1 VLSCFFTTF
10 AEKMKKGLLYIV
22 LTFILSV
29 VNATA
34 GVQSMH
40 NPDSIQISL
49 LTCSPGK
56 EVWAQY
62 GHTAIRYYDKESG
75 EDLAINYGIFSL
87 DQTYFIPRFVLGMTD
102 YRMGVQP
109 MDMFLAQYSYEGRG
123 VVEQVLNL
131 SAEDKEVIYKALQE
145 NMKPENV
152 VYRYNYFFDNCT
164 TRARD
169 MLVNHLHGKVVYPP
183 AEEDATFRSMIHK
196 WNNKYEWSQ
205 FGEDLL
211 LGVNADRKTTKSEQ
225 QFLPENL
232 RSDFDKARYNGKPL
246 VKETNVLLDAET
258 EVAEPAFPLS
268 PLSIALIFTAIS
280 LVMMLFSYRRQ
291 QVYWAW
297 DLALMLTSGLM
308 GIIFFI
314 MIFSQH
320 PCVSLNFILLF
331 FNPLPLFFLYNTIK
345 KKKVIWW
352 KIWGVLIILGL
363 FGSLFQEIPLPILI
377 VASFLLL
384 HCIVHLWINKAV
396 ATTVSNSKK

>member
-1 VLSCFFTTF
+1 
-10 AEKMKKGLLYIV
+10 MKKGLLYIV

-29 VNATA
+29 VNATVGA
-34 GVQSMH
+34 QSMT
-40 NPDSIQISL
+40 NPDRIQISL

-268 PLSIALIFTAIS
+268 PLSVALIFAVIS

-308 GIIFFI
+308 GIIFFV

-331 FNPLPLFFLYNTIK
+331 FNPLPLFFLYSTIK

-384 HCIVHLWINKAV
+384 HCIVHLRINKAV
-396 ATTVSNSKK
+396 APTVSSSKK

>member
-1 VLSCFFTTF
+1 
-10 AEKMKKGLLYIV
+10 MKKGLLYIV

-29 VNATA
+29 VNATVGA
-34 GVQSMH
+34 QSMT
-40 NPDSIQISL
+40 NPDRIQISL

-123 VVEQVLNL
+123 VVEQILNL
-131 SAEDKEVIYKALQE
+131 SADDKEVIYKALQE

-232 RSDFDKARYNGKPL
+232 RTDFDKARYNGKPL
-246 VKETNVLLDAET
+246 VKGTNVLLDAET

-268 PLSIALIFTAIS
+268 PLSVALIFAVIS

-297 DLALMLTSGLM
+297 DLALILTSGFM
-308 GIIFFI
+308 GIIFFV

-331 FNPLPLFFLYNTIK
+331 FNPLPLFFLYSTIK

-384 HCIVHLWINKAV
+384 HCIVHLRINKAV
-396 ATTVSNSKK
+396 APTVSSSKK

>member
-1 VLSCFFTTF
+1 
-10 AEKMKKGLLYIV
+10 MKKGLLYIV

-29 VNATA
+29 VNATVGA
-34 GVQSMH
+34 QSMT
-40 NPDSIQISL
+40 NPDRIQISL

-183 AEEDATFRSMIHK
+183 AEENATFRSMIHK
-196 WNNKYEWSQ
+196 WNNKYEWAQ

-232 RSDFDKARYNGKPL
+232 RSDFDKAKYNGKPL

-258 EVAEPAFPLS
+258 EVVEPVFPLS
-268 PLSIALIFTAIS
+268 PLSIALIFAVIS

-308 GIIFFI
+308 GIIFFV

-331 FNPLPLFFLYNTIK
+331 FNPLPLFFLYSTIK

-384 HCIVHLWINKAV
+384 HCIVHLRINKAV
-396 ATTVSNSKK
+396 ATTVSSSKK

>member
-1 VLSCFFTTF
+1 
-10 AEKMKKGLLYIV
+10 MKKGLLYIV

-29 VNATA
+29 VNATVGA
-34 GVQSMH
+34 QSMT
-40 NPDSIQISL
+40 NPDRIQISL

-123 VVEQVLNL
+123 VIEQVLNL

-196 WNNKYEWSQ
+196 WNNKYEWTQ

-258 EVAEPAFPLS
+258 EVVEPVFPLS
-268 PLSIALIFTAIS
+268 PLSIALIFAAIS

-308 GIIFFI
+308 GIIFFV

-331 FNPLPLFFLYNTIK
+331 FNPLPLFFLYSTIK

-384 HCIVHLWINKAV
+384 HCIVHLRINKAV
-396 ATTVSNSKK
+396 APTVSSSKR

>member
-1 VLSCFFTTF
+1 
-10 AEKMKKGLLYIV
+10 MKKGLLYIV

-29 VNATA
+29 VNATVGA
-34 GVQSMH
+34 QSMT
-40 NPDSIQISL
+40 NPDRIQISL

-258 EVAEPAFPLS
+258 EVAEPVFPLS
-268 PLSIALIFTAIS
+268 PLSVALIFAVIS

-308 GIIFFI
+308 GIIFFV
-314 MIFSQH
+314 MIFSHH

-331 FNPLPLFFLYNTIK
+331 FNPLPLFFLYSTIK

-384 HCIVHLWINKAV
+384 HCIVHLRINKAV
-396 ATTVSNSKK
+396 APTVSSSKK

>member
-1 VLSCFFTTF
+1 
-10 AEKMKKGLLYIV
+10 MKKGLLYIV

-29 VNATA
+29 VNATVGA
-34 GVQSMH
+34 QSMT
-40 NPDSIQISL
+40 NPDRIQISL

-131 SAEDKEVIYKALQE
+131 SAEDKGVIYKALQE

-196 WNNKYEWSQ
+196 WNSKYEWSQ

-232 RSDFDKARYNGKPL
+232 RSDFDKATYKGKPL

-268 PLSIALIFTAIS
+268 PLSIALIFAAIS

-297 DLALMLTSGLM
+297 DLALMFTSGLM
-308 GIIFFI
+308 GIIFFV

-331 FNPLPLFFLYNTIK
+331 FNPLPLFFLYSTIK

-384 HCIVHLWINKAV
+384 HCVVHLRINKAV
-396 ATTVSNSKK
+396 TPTVSSSKK

>member
-34 GVQSMH
+34 GAQSMT
-40 NPDSIQISL
+40 NPDRIQISL

-258 EVAEPAFPLS
+258 EVVEPVFPLS
-268 PLSIALIFTAIS
+268 PLSIALIFAVIS

-308 GIIFFI
+308 GIIFFV

-331 FNPLPLFFLYNTIK
+331 FNPLPLFFLYSTIK

-384 HCIVHLWINKAV
+384 HCIVHLRINKAV
-396 ATTVSNSKK
+396 APTVSSSKK

>member
-1 VLSCFFTTF
+1 
-10 AEKMKKGLLYIV
+10 MKKGLLYIV

-34 GVQSMH
+34 GAQSMR

-131 SAEDKEVIYKALQE
+131 STEDKEVIYKALQE

-232 RSDFDKARYNGKPL
+232 RSDFDKAKYNGKPL

-258 EVAEPAFPLS
+258 EVAEPVFPLS
-268 PLSIALIFTAIS
+268 PLSIALIFAVIS

-308 GIIFFI
+308 GIIFFV

-331 FNPLPLFFLYNTIK
+331 FNPLPLFFLYSTIK

-352 KIWGVLIILGL
+352 KIWGVFIILGL

-377 VASFLLL
+377 VASFLLI
-384 HCIVHLWINKAV
+384 HCIVHLRINKAV
-396 ATTVSNSKK
+396 APTVSSSKK

>member
-1 VLSCFFTTF
+1 
-10 AEKMKKGLLYIV
+10 MKKGLLYIV

-34 GVQSMH
+34 GAQSMT
-40 NPDSIQISL
+40 NPDRIQISL

-183 AEEDATFRSMIHK
+183 AKEDATFRSMIHK

-232 RSDFDKARYNGKPL
+232 RSDFDKAKYNGKPL

-258 EVAEPAFPLS
+258 EVVEPVFPLS
-268 PLSIALIFTAIS
+268 PLSVALIFAVIS

-308 GIIFFI
+308 GIIFFV

-331 FNPLPLFFLYNTIK
+331 FNPLPLFFLYSTIK

-384 HCIVHLWINKAV
+384 HCIVHLRINKAV
-396 ATTVSNSKK
+396 TPTVSSSKK

>member
-1 VLSCFFTTF
+1 
-10 AEKMKKGLLYIV
+10 MKKGLLYIV

-29 VNATA
+29 VNATVGA
-34 GVQSMH
+34 QSMT
-40 NPDSIQISL
+40 NPDRIQISL

-123 VVEQVLNL
+123 VIEQVLNL

-196 WNNKYEWSQ
+196 WNDKYEWSQ

-232 RSDFDKARYNGKPL
+232 RSDFDKAKYNGKPL

-258 EVAEPAFPLS
+258 EVAEPVFPLS
-268 PLSIALIFTAIS
+268 PLSVALIFAVIS

-308 GIIFFI
+308 GIIFFV

-331 FNPLPLFFLYNTIK
+331 FNPLPLFFLYSTIK
-345 KKKVIWW
+345 KKKIIWW
-352 KIWGVLIILGL
+352 KIWGVFIILGL

-384 HCIVHLWINKAV
+384 HCIVHLRINKAV
-396 ATTVSNSKK
+396 APTVSSSKK

>member
-1 VLSCFFTTF
+1 
-10 AEKMKKGLLYIV
+10 MKKGLLYIV

-29 VNATA
+29 VNATVGA
-34 GVQSMH
+34 QSMT
-40 NPDSIQISL
+40 NPDRIQISL

-102 YRMGVQP
+102 YCMGVQP

-196 WNNKYEWSQ
+196 WNNKYEWTQ

-246 VKETNVLLDAET
+246 VKETNILLDAET
-258 EVAEPAFPLS
+258 EVAEPVFPLS
-268 PLSIALIFTAIS
+268 PLSIALIFAVIS

-308 GIIFFI
+308 GIIFFV

-331 FNPLPLFFLYNTIK
+331 FNPLPLFFLYSTIK

-352 KIWGVLIILGL
+352 KIWGALIILGL

-384 HCIVHLWINKAV
+384 HCIVHLRINKVV
-396 ATTVSNSKK
+396 APTVSSSKK

>member
-1 VLSCFFTTF
+1 
-10 AEKMKKGLLYIV
+10 MKKGLLYIV

-34 GVQSMH
+34 GTQSMR

-131 SAEDKEVIYKALQE
+131 SAEDKEVIYEALQE

-232 RSDFDKARYNGKPL
+232 RNDFDKATYKGKPL

-268 PLSIALIFTAIS
+268 PLSIALIFAAIS
-280 LVMMLFSYRRQ
+280 LVMMLFNYRRQ

-308 GIIFFI
+308 GIIFFV

-384 HCIVHLWINKAV
+384 HCIVHLRINKAV
-396 ATTVSNSKK
+396 TRTVSNSKK

>member
-1 VLSCFFTTF
+1 
-10 AEKMKKGLLYIV
+10 MKKGLLYIV

-29 VNATA
+29 VNATVGA
-34 GVQSMH
+34 QSMT
-40 NPDSIQISL
+40 NPDRIQISL

-123 VVEQVLNL
+123 VIEQVLNL

-258 EVAEPAFPLS
+258 EVAEPVFPLS
-268 PLSIALIFTAIS
+268 PLSIALIFAVIS

-308 GIIFFI
+308 GIIFFV

-331 FNPLPLFFLYNTIK
+331 FNPLPLFFLYSTIK

-384 HCIVHLWINKAV
+384 HCIVHLRINKAV
-396 ATTVSNSKK
+396 VPTVSSPKK

>member
-1 VLSCFFTTF
+1 
-10 AEKMKKGLLYIV
+10 MKKGLLYIV

-29 VNATA
+29 VNATVGA
-34 GVQSMH
+34 QSMT
-40 NPDSIQISL
+40 NPDRIQISL

-246 VKETNVLLDAET
+246 VKETNILLDAET
-258 EVAEPAFPLS
+258 EVAEPVFPLS
-268 PLSIALIFTAIS
+268 PLSIALIFAVIS

-308 GIIFFI
+308 GIIFFV

-320 PCVSLNFILLF
+320 PCVSLNF
-331 FNPLPLFFLYNTIK
+331 FLYSTIK

-384 HCIVHLWINKAV
+384 HCIVHLRINKAV
-396 ATTVSNSKK
+396 APTVSSSKK

>member
-1 VLSCFFTTF
+1 
-10 AEKMKKGLLYIV
+10 MKKGLLYIV

-34 GVQSMH
+34 GAQSMT
-40 NPDSIQISL
+40 NPDRIQISL

-123 VVEQVLNL
+123 VIEQVLNL

-232 RSDFDKARYNGKPL
+232 RSDFDKAKYNGKPL

-258 EVAEPAFPLS
+258 EVVEPVFPLS
-268 PLSIALIFTAIS
+268 PLSVALIFAVIS

-308 GIIFFI
+308 GIIFFV

-331 FNPLPLFFLYNTIK
+331 FNPLPLFFLYSTIK

-384 HCIVHLWINKAV
+384 HCIVHLRINKAV
-396 ATTVSNSKK
+396 APTVSSSKK

>member
-1 VLSCFFTTF
+1 
-10 AEKMKKGLLYIV
+10 MKKGLLYIV

-34 GVQSMH
+34 GAQSMR

-232 RSDFDKARYNGKPL
+232 RSDFDKAKYNGKPL

-258 EVAEPAFPLS
+258 EVVEPVFPLS
-268 PLSIALIFTAIS
+268 PLSIALIFAVIS
-280 LVMMLFSYRRQ
+280 LVIMLFSYRRQ

-308 GIIFFI
+308 GIIFFV

-331 FNPLPLFFLYNTIK
+331 FNPLPLFFLYSTIK

-352 KIWGVLIILGL
+352 KIWGVLIILGI

-384 HCIVHLWINKAV
+384 HCIVHLRINKAV
-396 ATTVSNSKK
+396 APTVSSSKK

>member
-1 VLSCFFTTF
+1 
-10 AEKMKKGLLYIV
+10 MKKGLLYIV

-29 VNATA
+29 VNATVGA
-34 GVQSMH
+34 QSMT
-40 NPDSIQISL
+40 NPDRIQISL

-258 EVAEPAFPLS
+258 EVAEPVFPLS
-268 PLSIALIFTAIS
+268 PLSVALIFAVIS

-308 GIIFFI
+308 GIIFFV

-331 FNPLPLFFLYNTIK
+331 FNPLPLFFLYSTIK
-345 KKKVIWW
+345 KKKIIWW

-377 VASFLLL
+377 VASFLLI
-384 HCIVHLWINKAV
+384 HCIVHLRINKAV
-396 ATTVSNSKK
+396 APTVSSSKK

>member
-34 GVQSMH
+34 GAQSMR

-123 VVEQVLNL
+123 VIEQVLNL

-232 RSDFDKARYNGKPL
+232 RTDFDKARYNGKPL

-258 EVAEPAFPLS
+258 EVAEPVFPLS
-268 PLSIALIFTAIS
+268 PLSIALIFAVIS

-308 GIIFFI
+308 GIIFFV

-331 FNPLPLFFLYNTIK
+331 FNPLPLFFLYSTIK

-384 HCIVHLWINKAV
+384 HCIVHLRINKAV
-396 ATTVSNSKK
+396 APTVSSSKR

>member
-1 VLSCFFTTF
+1 
-10 AEKMKKGLLYIV
+10 MKKGLLYIV

-29 VNATA
+29 VNATVGA
-34 GVQSMH
+34 QSMT
-40 NPDSIQISL
+40 NPDRIQISL

-196 WNNKYEWSQ
+196 WNNKYEWTQ

-246 VKETNVLLDAET
+246 VKETNILLDAET
-258 EVAEPAFPLS
+258 EVAEPVFPLS
-268 PLSIALIFTAIS
+268 PLSIALIFAVIS

-308 GIIFFI
+308 GIIFFV

-331 FNPLPLFFLYNTIK
+331 FNPLPLFFLYSTIK

-384 HCIVHLWINKAV
+384 HCIVHLRINKVV
-396 ATTVSNSKK
+396 APTVSSSKK

>member
-1 VLSCFFTTF
+1 MLSCFFTTF

-34 GVQSMH
+34 GAQSMT

-232 RSDFDKARYNGKPL
+232 RNDFDKARYNGKPL

-258 EVAEPAFPLS
+258 EVAEPVFPLS
-268 PLSIALIFTAIS
+268 PLSVALIFAAIS

-308 GIIFFI
+308 GIIFFV

-331 FNPLPLFFLYNTIK
+331 FNPLPLFFLYSTIK

-384 HCIVHLWINKAV
+384 HCIVHLRINKAV
-396 ATTVSNSKK
+396 APTVSSSKR

>member
-1 VLSCFFTTF
+1 
-10 AEKMKKGLLYIV
+10 MKKGLLYIV

-29 VNATA
+29 VNATVGA
-34 GVQSMH
+34 QSMT
-40 NPDSIQISL
+40 NPDRIQISL

-258 EVAEPAFPLS
+258 EVAEPVFPLS
-268 PLSIALIFTAIS
+268 PLSIALIFAVIS

-308 GIIFFI
+308 GIIFFV
-314 MIFSQH
+314 MIFSHH

-331 FNPLPLFFLYNTIK
+331 FNPLPLFFLYSTIK

-384 HCIVHLWINKAV
+384 HCIVHLRINKAV
-396 ATTVSNSKK
+396 APTVSSSKK

>member
-1 VLSCFFTTF
+1 
-10 AEKMKKGLLYIV
+10 MKKGLLYIV

-29 VNATA
+29 VNATVGA
-34 GVQSMH
+34 QSMT
-40 NPDSIQISL
+40 NPDRIQISL

-109 MDMFLAQYSYEGRG
+109 MDMFLTQYSYEGRG
-123 VVEQVLNL
+123 VIEQVLNL

-246 VKETNVLLDAET
+246 VKETNILLDAET
-258 EVAEPAFPLS
+258 EVAEPTFPLS
-268 PLSIALIFTAIS
+268 PLSVALIFAVIS

-308 GIIFFI
+308 GIIFFV

-331 FNPLPLFFLYNTIK
+331 FNPLPLFFLYSTIK

-384 HCIVHLWINKAV
+384 HCIVHLRINKAV
-396 ATTVSNSKK
+396 APTVSSSKK

>member
-1 VLSCFFTTF
+1 
-10 AEKMKKGLLYIV
+10 MKKGLLYIV

-29 VNATA
+29 VNATVGA
-34 GVQSMH
+34 QSMT
-40 NPDSIQISL
+40 NPDRIQISL

-169 MLVNHLHGKVVYPP
+169 MLINHLHGKVVYPP

-232 RSDFDKARYNGKPL
+232 RTDFDKARYNGKPL

-268 PLSIALIFTAIS
+268 PLSIALIFAVIS

-308 GIIFFI
+308 GIIFFV

-331 FNPLPLFFLYNTIK
+331 FNPLPLFFLYSTIK

-384 HCIVHLWINKAV
+384 HCIVHLRINKAV
-396 ATTVSNSKK
+396 APTVSSSKK

>member
-1 VLSCFFTTF
+1 
-10 AEKMKKGLLYIV
+10 MKKGLLYIV

-34 GVQSMH
+34 GAQSMR

-109 MDMFLAQYSYEGRG
+109 MDMFLTQYSYEGRG
-123 VVEQVLNL
+123 VVEQILNL
-131 SAEDKEVIYKALQE
+131 STEDKEVIYKALQE

-232 RSDFDKARYNGKPL
+232 RSDFDKATYKGKPL

-258 EVAEPAFPLS
+258 EVAEPVFPLS
-268 PLSIALIFTAIS
+268 PLSIALIFAVIS

-308 GIIFFI
+308 GIIFFV

-331 FNPLPLFFLYNTIK
+331 FNPLPLFFLYSTIK

-352 KIWGVLIILGL
+352 EIWGVLIILGL

-384 HCIVHLWINKAV
+384 YCIVHLRINKAV

>member
-1 VLSCFFTTF
+1 
-10 AEKMKKGLLYIV
+10 MKKGLLYIV

-29 VNATA
+29 VNATVGA
-34 GVQSMH
+34 QSMT
-40 NPDSIQISL
+40 NPDRIQISL

-258 EVAEPAFPLS
+258 EVAEPVFPLS
-268 PLSIALIFTAIS
+268 PLSIALIFAVIS

-308 GIIFFI
+308 GIIFFV

-331 FNPLPLFFLYNTIK
+331 FNPLPLFFLYSTIK

-352 KIWGVLIILGL
+352 KIWGVFIILGL

-384 HCIVHLWINKAV
+384 HCIVHLRINKAV
-396 ATTVSNSKK
+396 APTVSSPKK

>member
-1 VLSCFFTTF
+1 
-10 AEKMKKGLLYIV
+10 MKKGLLYIV

-29 VNATA
+29 VNATVGA
-34 GVQSMH
+34 QSMR

-232 RSDFDKARYNGKPL
+232 RNDFDKATYIGKPL

-268 PLSIALIFTAIS
+268 PLSIALIFAAIS

-308 GIIFFI
+308 GIIFFV

-352 KIWGVLIILGL
+352 KIWGVFIILGL

-384 HCIVHLWINKAV
+384 HCIVHLRINKAV
-396 ATTVSNSKK
+396 APTVSSSKK

>member
-1 VLSCFFTTF
+1 MLSCFFTIF
-10 AEKMKKGLLYIV
+10 AVKMKKGLLYIV
-22 LTFILSV
+22 LTFLLSV
-29 VNATA
+29 VNVTA
-34 GVQSMH
+34 GAQSMS
-40 NPDSIQISL
+40 NADSIQISL

-62 GHTAIRYYDKESG
+62 GHTAIRYYDKKSG

-109 MDMFLAQYSYEGRG
+109 MDIFLAQYSYEGRA
-123 VVEQVLNL
+123 VIEQVLNL
-131 SAEDKEVIYKALQE
+131 SAEDKEVIYEALQE

-169 MLVNHLHGKVVYPP
+169 MLTNHLHGKVVYPP

-196 WNNKYEWSQ
+196 WNNQYEWSQ

-232 RSDFDKARYNGKPL
+232 RSDFDKASYNGKPL
-246 VKETNVLLDAET
+246 VKETNVLLAAEN
-258 EVAEPAFPLS
+258 EVAEPVFPLS
-268 PLSIALIFTAIS
+268 PLSIALIFAVIS
-280 LVMMLFSYRRQ
+280 LVMMLLSYRRQ

-320 PCVSLNFILLF
+320 PCVSLNFILFF
-331 FNPLPLFFLYNTIK
+331 FNPLPLCFLYSTIK
-345 KKKVIWW
+345 KKKVTWW

-363 FGSLFQEIPLPILI
+363 FGSLFQEIPLSILI

-384 HCIVHLWINKAV
+384 HCILHLRINKAV
-396 ATTVSNSKK
+396 ATVSDSKK

>member
-1 VLSCFFTTF
+1 
-10 AEKMKKGLLYIV
+10 MKKGLLYIV

-34 GVQSMH
+34 GAQSMR

-131 SAEDKEVIYKALQE
+131 SAEDKEVIHKALQE

-232 RSDFDKARYNGKPL
+232 RNDFDKATYKGKPL
-246 VKETNVLLDAET
+246 VKETNILLDAET

-268 PLSIALIFTAIS
+268 PLSIALIFAAIS

-297 DLALMLTSGLM
+297 DLALMLTSGLI

-345 KKKVIWW
+345 KKKIIWW

-384 HCIVHLWINKAV
+384 HCIVHLRINKAV
-396 ATTVSNSKK
+396 TTTVSNSKK

>member
-1 VLSCFFTTF
+1 
-10 AEKMKKGLLYIV
+10 MKKGLLYIV

-29 VNATA
+29 VNATVGA
-34 GVQSMH
+34 QSMT
-40 NPDSIQISL
+40 NPDRIQISL

-183 AEEDATFRSMIHK
+183 AKEDATFRSMIHK

-246 VKETNVLLDAET
+246 VKETNILLDAET
-258 EVAEPAFPLS
+258 EVAEPVFPLS
-268 PLSIALIFTAIS
+268 PLSIALIFAVIS

-308 GIIFFI
+308 GIIFFV

-331 FNPLPLFFLYNTIK
+331 FNPLPLFFLYSTIK

-384 HCIVHLWINKAV
+384 HCIVHLRINKAV
-396 ATTVSNSKK
+396 APTVSSSKK

>member
-1 VLSCFFTTF
+1 
-10 AEKMKKGLLYIV
+10 MKKGLLYIV

-34 GVQSMH
+34 GAQSMT
-40 NPDSIQISL
+40 NPDRIQISL

-169 MLVNHLHGKVVYPP
+169 MLINHLHGKVVYPP

-232 RSDFDKARYNGKPL
+232 RTDFDKARYNGKPL

-258 EVAEPAFPLS
+258 EVAEPVFPLS
-268 PLSIALIFTAIS
+268 PLSIALIFAAIS

-297 DLALMLTSGLM
+297 DLALMFTSGLM
-308 GIIFFI
+308 GIIFFV

-384 HCIVHLWINKAV
+384 HCIVHLRIDKAV

>member
-1 VLSCFFTTF
+1 
-10 AEKMKKGLLYIV
+10 MKKGLLYIV

-29 VNATA
+29 VNATVGA
-34 GVQSMH
+34 QSMT
-40 NPDSIQISL
+40 NPNRIQISL

-258 EVAEPAFPLS
+258 EVAEPVFPLS
-268 PLSIALIFTAIS
+268 PLSVALIFAVIS

-308 GIIFFI
+308 GIIFFV

-331 FNPLPLFFLYNTIK
+331 FNPLPLFFLYSTIK

-377 VASFLLL
+377 VASFLLI
-384 HCIVHLWINKAV
+384 HCIVHLRINKAV
-396 ATTVSNSKK
+396 APTVSSSKK

>member
-1 VLSCFFTTF
+1 
-10 AEKMKKGLLYIV
+10 MKKGLLYIV

-29 VNATA
+29 VNATVGA
-34 GVQSMH
+34 QSMT
-40 NPDSIQISL
+40 NPDRIQISL

-123 VVEQVLNL
+123 VIEQVLNL

-246 VKETNVLLDAET
+246 VKKTNILLDAET
-258 EVAEPAFPLS
+258 EVAEPVFPLS
-268 PLSIALIFTAIS
+268 PLSIALIFAVIS
-280 LVMMLFSYRRQ
+280 LAMMLFSYRRQ

-308 GIIFFI
+308 GIIFFV

-331 FNPLPLFFLYNTIK
+331 FNPLPLFFLYSTIK

-384 HCIVHLWINKAV
+384 HCIVHLRINKAV
-396 ATTVSNSKK
+396 APTVSSSKK